1 MRRLLA
7 VATLFLGLSLTSSP
21 AAGDSKA
28 YVIGPEDVI
37 EVQVWDNK
45 DLNQVGFVRPDG
57 KISLPLAGELQAS
70 GKTVK
75 QLEEELVRAYSKT
88 VKGAVVTVLIKDI
101 KSRPVFFIGGFGRPG
116 VLPLTRDY
124 NVVQAVGVM
133 GGVAPGGDA
142 ERGFLLR
149 GDKKIPIDF
158 DRLFKRGD
166 LSQNMT
172 VEPGDTFVVPL
183 ADLVYIQGE
192 VRTPGAIK
200 YTTDLTVVKAVTQ
213 SGGVTPLAAPGRV
226 EILRGEGE
234 KRQRIR
240 VDLDKMLR
248 APEENPDVR
257 LRADDII
264 FVPQR
269 LF

>member
-1 MRRLLA
+1 MTRLLA
-7 VATLFLGLSLTSSP
+7 VAAALVLALSVTFPTSAVSQ
-21 AAGDSKA
+21 A

-57 KISLPLAGELQAS
+57 KISLPLAGELQAA

-75 QLEEELVRAYSKT
+75 QLEEELVQAYSKT
-88 VKGAVVTVLIKDI
+88 VKGAVVTVLVKDI
-101 KSRPVFFIGGFGRPG
+101 KSRPVFFIGGFGKPG

-158 DRLFKRGD
+158 DKIFKKGD
-166 LSQNMT
+166 LTQNMM
-172 VEPGDTFVVPL
+172 VEPGDTFVVPI

>member
-1 MRRLLA
+1 MRRLL
-7 VATLFLGLSLTSSP
+7 VAAALLLSLPFATSP
-21 AAGDSKA
+21 ASAVSET

-45 DLNQVGFVRPDG
+45 DLNQMGFVRPDG
-57 KISLPLAGELQAS
+57 RISLPLAGELQAA

-75 QLEEELVRAYSKT
+75 QLEDELVQAYSKT
-88 VKGAVVTVLIKDI
+88 VKGAVVTVLVKDI
-101 KSRPVFFIGGFGRPG
+101 KSRPVFFIGAFGKPG
-116 VLPLTRDY
+116 VLPLTRDF

-158 DRLFKRGD
+158 DKMFKRGD
-166 LSQNMT
+166 LSQNMNL
-172 VEPGDTFVVPL
+172 EPGDTLVVPI
-183 ADLVYIQGE
+183 ADLVYVQGE
-192 VRTPGAIK
+192 VRQPGAIK
-200 YTTDLTVVKAVTQ
+200 YSTDLTLVKAVTQ
-213 SGGVTPLAAPGRV
+213 SGGTTPMAAPGRI

>member
-1 MRRLLA
+1 MTRLL
-7 VATLFLGLSLTSSP
+7 VALALFLSLPLVASP
-21 AAGDSKA
+21 ASAA
-28 YVIGPEDVI
+28 NELYVIGPEDVI

-45 DLNQVGFVRPDG
+45 DLNQQGFVRPDG
-57 KISLPLAGELQAS
+57 RISLPLAGELQAA

-75 QLEEELVRAYSKT
+75 QFEDELVQAYSKT

-101 KSRPVFFIGGFGRPG
+101 KSRPVFFIGGFGRAG

-124 NVVQAVGVM
+124 NIVQAVGVM

-149 GDKKIPIDF
+149 GDQRIPIDF
-158 DRLFKRGD
+158 DKMFKKGD
-166 LSQNMT
+166 LTQNMALQ
-172 VEPGDTFVVPL
+172 PGDTFVIPI

-192 VRTPGAIK
+192 VRSPGAVK
-200 YTTDLTVVKAVTQ
+200 FSSDLTVVKAVTQ
-213 SGGVTPLAAPGRV
+213 SGGVTPMAAPGRV

-234 KRQRIR
+234 KRTRIR

>member
-1 MRRLLA
+1 MRRLLVA
-7 VATLFLGLSLTSSP
+7 VALLLCVPFVAFP
-21 AAGDSKA
+21 ASAA
-28 YVIGPEDVI
+28 NELYVIGPEDVI

-45 DLNQVGFVRPDG
+45 DLNQIGFVRPDG
-57 KISLPLAGELQAS
+57 RISLPLAGELQAA

-75 QLEEELVRAYSKT
+75 QLEEELVQAYSKT

-133 GGVAPGGDA
+133 GGVVPGGDA

-149 GDKKIPIDF
+149 GDQKIPIDF
-158 DRLFKRGD
+158 DKMFKRGD
-166 LSQNMT
+166 LSQNMMLL
-172 VEPGDTFVVPL
+172 PGDTFVVPL
-183 ADLVYIQGE
+183 ADLVYVQGE
-192 VRTPGAIK
+192 IRTPGAIK
-200 YTTDLTVVKAVTQ
+200 YSTDLTVIKAVTQ
-213 SGGVTPLAAPGRV
+213 SGGVTPMAAPGRV

-234 KRQRIR
+234 KRMRIR

>member
-1 MRRLLA
+1 MTRLLVA
-7 VATLFLGLSLTSSP
+7 VALLLCLP
-21 AAGDSKA
+21 LAASA
-28 YVIGPEDVI
+28 ASNELYVIGPEDVI

-45 DLNQVGFVRPDG
+45 DLNQIGFVRPDG
-57 KISLPLAGELQAS
+57 RISLPLAGELMAA

-75 QLEEELVRAYSKT
+75 QFEDELVQAYSKT
-88 VKGAVVTVLIKDI
+88 VKGAVVTVLIKEI
-101 KSRPVFFIGGFGRPG
+101 KSRPAFFIGGFGRAG

-133 GGVAPGGDA
+133 GGVAPGADA

-149 GDKKIPIDF
+149 GDQKIPIDF
-158 DRLFKRGD
+158 DKIFKKGD
-166 LSQNMT
+166 LTQNMMLQ
-172 VEPGDTFVVPL
+172 PGDTFVVPI

-192 VRTPGAIK
+192 VRSPGAVK
-200 YTTDLTVVKAVTQ
+200 YTTDLTIVKAVTQ
-213 SGGVTPLAAPGRV
+213 SGGVTPMAAPGRV

-234 KRQRIR
+234 KRTRIR

-269 LF
+269 IF

>member
-7 VATLFLGLSLTSSP
+7 VATLLLGLSLTSS
-21 AAGDSKA
+21 ASADSKD

-75 QLEEELVRAYSKT
+75 QLEDELVQAYSKT

-116 VLPLTRDY
+116 VLSLTRDY
-124 NVVQAVGVM
+124 NVVQAVGMM

-158 DRLFKRGD
+158 DKIFKKGD
-166 LSQNMT
+166 LGQNMA

-200 YTTDLTVVKAVTQ
+200 YTTDLTIVKAITQ

-264 FVPQR
+264 LVPQR

>member
-1 MRRLLA
+1 MTRLLVA
-7 VATLFLGLSLTSSP
+7 VALLLCLPLVAS
-21 AAGDSKA
+21 AASNEL

-57 KISLPLAGELQAS
+57 RISLPLAGELQAA

-75 QLEEELVRAYSKT
+75 QFEDELVQAYSKT
-88 VKGAVVTVLIKDI
+88 VKGAVVTVLIKEI
-101 KSRPVFFIGGFGRPG
+101 KSRPAFFIGGFGRAG

-133 GGVAPGGDA
+133 GGVAPGADA

-149 GDKKIPIDF
+149 GDQKIPIDF
-158 DRLFKRGD
+158 DKIFKKGD
-166 LSQNMT
+166 LSQNMMLQ
-172 VEPGDTFVVPL
+172 PGDTFVVPI

-192 VRTPGAIK
+192 VRTPGAVK

-213 SGGVTPLAAPGRV
+213 SGGVTPMAAPGRV

-234 KRQRIR
+234 KRTRIR

-269 LF
+269 IF